1 MEIIIDKKRLES
13 IALIVSSYVEKR
25 DNISLNSHIKI
36 SAKDNEIIL
45 KASDSE
51 IGIEYKIRDCNITE
65 SGDIYINAK
74 KLIDILKALNNADI
88 KIKKLDKTIKIT
100 QNKTSFSLP
109 IVNDGEFIFLE
120 NNNDKIP
127 VLLSSAELNKGF
139 KMILPAID
147 NNAISMQFNCCF
159 IDILSDKIVFAGS
172 DSKRVNRYIIN
183 ANNQSE
189 DKIII
194 TKKSA
199 IELMKLLNEEVR
211 VYKNSNYLII
221 ENDNFKFFTK
231 LAMVEFLKY
240 VEVMP
245 KQNPTHVVTINNE
258 SFLNEIKKLSAV
270 SSRCQIIFEQ
280 NKITFK
286 NNILNSIDVN
296 ETNVTSELELDLN
309 ISESY
314 ETNLTNKYMMDF
326 LNLNESDT
334 FEFKF
339 YSTSAPV
346 IFESNN
352 FLPLMSANKN

>member
-25 DNISLNSHIKI
+25 DNISLNSNIKLE
-36 SAKDNEIIL
+36 AKNNELVL

-51 IGIEYKIRDCNITE
+51 IGIEYKIRDCNVTE
-65 SGDIYINAK
+65 NGEIYINAK

-109 IVNDGEFIFLE
+109 IVNEGEFIFLE
-120 NNNDKIP
+120 NDSDKIP
-127 VLLSSAELNKGF
+127 VMLSAAELNKGF

-147 NNAISMQFNCCF
+147 NNAISMQFNCCY

-172 DSKRVNRYIIN
+172 DSKRVNKYTIN
-183 ANNQSE
+183 ANNQNQ

-199 IELMKLLNEEVR
+199 MELIKLLNEEVK
-211 VYKNSNYLII
+211 VYKNNNYLII

-231 LAMVEFLKY
+231 LAMIEFLKY
-240 VEVMP
+240 IEVMP
-245 KQNPTHVVTINNE
+245 KQEPSQVIVINNE
-258 SFLNEIKKLSAV
+258 DFLNEIKKLSAV
-270 SSRCQIIFEQ
+270 SSKCQIVFEP

-286 NNILNSIDVN
+286 NNILNSIDIN
-296 ETNVTSELELDLN
+296 ETNVTSELEINLN
-309 ISESY
+309 INENC
-314 ETNLTNKYMMDF
+314 ETNLTNKHMMDF
-326 LNLNESDT
+326 LNLNEFDT

-339 YSTSAPV
+339 YSSSAPV

-352 FLPLMSANKN
+352 FLSLMSANKN